1 MNSLHSTIRIPL
13 LPRGETSLPVTV
25 RGARGVVG
33 SFGWRAP
40 TRTFGATDNNLI
52 RAQTKADHHNPSSL
66 DAA

>member
-1 MNSLHSTIRIPL
+1 MAS
-13 LPRGETSLPVTV
+13 
-25 RGARGVVG
+25 A
-33 SFGWRAP
+33 